1 MDVSI
6 IIPTYNEAQNLPI
19 LIPGIF
25 EIMHQNRLKAE
36 VIVIDDDSP
45 DRTWEVAQNLSPSFD
60 VKVVRRLNEKGLSTA
75 VLEGFN
81 RAKADILTV
90 MDGDLSHPPEKIPE
104 MVKLIQSDIA
114 DMVIGSRYVEGGE
127 LMDWSHIRKFISKCA
142 IYMAKIVCD
151 LRDPMSGFF
160 SFKKQILNGV
170 KLNPKGFKIGLEII
184 IKGNLKNITEIPI
197 TFTDRKFGESKLN
210 QKVIFDYVFHL
221 LALFSHKNPGPL
233 EFFKFCLVGIS
244 GVFVNLFFYALMI
257 YSFKIS
263 YLIAATISFCIAVS
277 SNYYLNLNWTFR
289 KNAVSP
295 RGESYI
301 KFVIIS
307 LVGYILNISVL
318 YILVEKCGFHELISQ
333 LIAIIAATLNN
344 FLGSKMW
351 AFKKIRG
358 QNANTN

>member
-1 MDVSI
+1 MHVSV
-6 IIPTYNEAQNLPI
+6 IIPTYNEAENLPI
-19 LIPGIF
+19 LIPQIF
-25 EIMHQNRLKAE
+25 KIMHQNKLKAE
-36 VIVIDDDSP
+36 VIIVDDDYP
-45 DRTWEVAQNLSPSFD
+45 DRTWEIAQKLSSNLNM
-60 VKVVRRLNEKGLSTA
+60 KVIRRINEKGLSSA
-75 VLEGFN
+75 VLEGF
-81 RAKADILTV
+81 KHTESEILTV
-90 MDGDLSHPPEKIPE
+90 MDADLSHAPERIPE
-104 MVKLIQSDIA
+104 MVKLIQTGAA
-114 DMVIGSRYVEGGE
+114 DMVIGSRYIKNGK
-127 LMDWSHIRKFISKCA
+127 LKDWSYFRKFISKCA
-142 IYMAKIVCD
+142 TYMAKIVCD